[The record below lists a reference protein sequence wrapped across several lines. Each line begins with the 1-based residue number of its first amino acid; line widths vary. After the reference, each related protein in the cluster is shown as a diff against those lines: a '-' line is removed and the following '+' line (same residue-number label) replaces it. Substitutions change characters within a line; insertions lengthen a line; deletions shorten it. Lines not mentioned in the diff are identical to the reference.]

1 VQVAVI
7 LFSCYWLA
15 VLGLLAAGRPSWA
28 LGAVLLKIALQGV
41 TALAASRRAGLPMPA
56 WYLVAGFEFYS
67 LALTTHLTLLRL
79 LGKRGVEWKGRH
91 YQ

>member
-1 VQVAVI
+1 
-7 LFSCYWLA
+7 
-15 VLGLLAAGRPSWA
+15 
-28 LGAVLLKIALQGV
+28 
-41 TALAASRRAGLPMPA
+41 MPA